1 MSSLRLLPPR
11 ATLQLH
17 SRQLQHRLLFPSLR
31 HSSTSPPPKPR
42 VLEKPERFNPPSH
55 PSRLRSR
62 GPKYYGPALSDRER
76 EMQKTK
82 RYPHMMPPE
91 GSFMHWFLTDRT
103 IHLWITIT
111 ILVFLTFSIWL
122 QDFLAKTPYRDLL
135 PPNSMLFSHPITFFG
150 RWAEVYEMHVAYTSA
165 ETAERRKAKMDDVAK
180 RSEFRKAHGIESNES
195 GVFGGWT
202 AKPDE
207 DSLEPADRE
216 GGRAAAVAPDTDA
229 SPVATEVKEAVAAAD
244 DGSFVDFEGK
254 TQPAKKK
261 WFGIW

>member
-17 SRQLQHRLLFPSLR
+17 SRQLQHRLLSPSLR
-31 HSSTSPPPKPR
+31 YSSTSPPPKPR

-103 IHLWITIT
+103 IHLWITIVGINPPT
-111 ILVFLTFSIWL
+111 KDAEHLADFVIPSDHPRLPHL
-122 QDFLAKTPYRDLL
+122 QHLAPRL
-135 PPNSMLFSHPITFFG
+135 PG
-150 RWAEVYEMHVAYTSA
+150 
-165 ETAERRKAKMDDVAK
+165 
-180 RSEFRKAHGIESNES
+180 
-195 GVFGGWT
+195 
-202 AKPDE
+202 
-207 DSLEPADRE
+207 
-216 GGRAAAVAPDTDA
+216 
-229 SPVATEVKEAVAAAD
+229 
-244 DGSFVDFEGK
+244 
-254 TQPAKKK
+254 
-261 WFGIW
+261 

>member
-1 MSSLRLLPPR
+1 
-11 ATLQLH
+11 
-17 SRQLQHRLLFPSLR
+17 
-31 HSSTSPPPKPR
+31 
-42 VLEKPERFNPPSH
+42 
-55 PSRLRSR
+55 
-62 GPKYYGPALSDRER
+62 
-76 EMQKTK
+76 
-82 RYPHMMPPE
+82 
-91 GSFMHWFLTDRT
+91 
-103 IHLWITIT
+103 
-111 ILVFLTFSIWL
+111 
-122 QDFLAKTPYRDLL
+122 
-135 PPNSMLFSHPITFFG
+135 
-150 RWAEVYEMHVAYTSA
+150 MHVAYTSA

-207 DSLEPADRE
+207 DNLGPADRE

-229 SPVATEVKEAVAAAD
+229 SPIATEVKEAVAAAD